1 MKQKWL
7 LSTLT
12 CGLLLSSTLL
22 QAKTDHR
29 ILMQNAVQQ
38 HNKNTKQAPKE
49 IVEGLQDTFS
59 ALAALQKKQNDT
71 ATKLLEKATTSF
83 DTALKKNPALG
94 LVPIDEQVQIFE
106 FTGNADMIAKRIKWA
121 QKLLEVHDTQAAID
135 TLVPLKDELD
145 IMVVSI
151 PMDLYPVATKQAYE
165 ALQKGNINKAVA
177 ALTTAL
183 GSLVTTK
190 VVIPTPLLVIQDLI
204 TEASK
209 LDKTKKADAQKLLA
223 AAQEEIKR
231 AELLGYT
238 SKYAAVYKH
247 VEKEISQIK
256 QEIKGK
262 NHVEKLY
269 ETLKNDIKNIVA
281 KTHISKVKV
290 ASPYS
295 SISNSGLPD
304 SVGAKEQKALNNPS
318 SVKDHA
324 AAAAK
329 VEETMD
335 KDAFK
340 TKMDSSAFN
349 KEVKKDVKE
358 VETPNEVKTI
368 NKEDKNNPYQ

>member
-1 MKQKWL
+1 M
-7 LSTLT
+7 T